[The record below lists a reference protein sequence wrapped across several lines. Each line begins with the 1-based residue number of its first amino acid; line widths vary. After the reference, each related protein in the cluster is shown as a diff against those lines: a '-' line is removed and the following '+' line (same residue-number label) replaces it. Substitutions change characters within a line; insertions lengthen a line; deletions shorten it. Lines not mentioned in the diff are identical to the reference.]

1 MKAKQFLEN
10 KTLSAVEV
18 TGDVILNLIVNN
30 TPCGLKVDTSSIQLG
45 TKLETVVDFTYEND
59 ILTAKGIVLDLSA
72 TDMLMLDPE
81 EAPTEEVTTE
91 ETSVEETPAEN

>member
-10 KTLSAVEV
+10 KTLGAVEI
-18 TGDVILNLIVNN
+18 TGDVIFNLVVNN
-30 TPCGLKVDTSSIQLG
+30 IPYGLKVDMSSIQLG

-81 EAPTEEVTTE
+81 EAPTEEA
-91 ETSVEETPAEN
+91 PAEN